1 MKPGEHKTVQARI
14 LAYAQEVGWT
24 FVPREEAEKR
34 RAGFPTR
41 REAEDADKNV
51 RGPVLNGGQECPPS
65 GPESNKS
72 NPLTESGLSSPL
84 SLSSE
89 RGGQECPPSGHTRT
103 PLSLFF
109 DDVLEARVRAFNPRY
124 AEAEGALLGQFRH
137 LHTNIYGN
145 RDFVEHLRN
154 RGKFFDHEEKRERD
168 LILIDYDQP
177 ERNVYEVTEEWA
189 YHNGH
194 YGTREDVV
202 FLINGIPVLVIECKN
217 ATKDEAIALGVDQI
231 RRYHRETPELFVSQQ
246 VFTATDAIGFSY
258 GVTWNTVRRNIFNWK
273 IAESGGQECPPS
285 RIGGNAEKESGLSSP
300 LSSSSAKS
308 GQESPL
314 SVHEEQKC
322 PTSVDRGLESPRSC
336 GGRYFNSLTE
346 IHKTVHHLPH
356 WQQDDTWVFVTW
368 RLEDS
373 LPKAKLDQWRAERE
387 AWKQHHPEPW
397 DEKTETEYHERFS
410 RQIDEWLDQGSG
422 ACVLKDSANANIVAD
437 ALRHFDG
444 QRYELAAFVVMPN
457 HVHVLFRPLQK
468 HTLPDILRSWKG
480 FTAREINKRIG
491 RQGSLWQDE
500 YWDRLI
506 RNERHF
512 SKVAEYIRDNPMKAH
527 LRAGE
532 FIYFT
537 QESGLSSPL
546 HSERGGLES
555 PPSCIDGNASNPE
568 TESGLSSPLS
578 LASGGQ
584 ECPPSVSGR
593 QECPPSGDVPGRLEA
608 KVKTFCAIPTVLS
621 FLKEYIVFAEKDE
634 ELNKYILRQHQ
645 TGAVEATVQRALD
658 PQRTR
663 GLVWHTQG
671 SGKTF
676 TMIKVAELLF
686 RVPEADKPTVLLMID
701 RNELE
706 DQMLKNLAA
715 LGLGNLEHADSIT
728 RLNKLLRDDYRGII
742 VTMIHKFRDMPADIN
757 TRSNIYVLIDEAHR
771 TTGGDLGNYLMAGLP
786 NATYIGFT
794 GTPVDKTVYGRGTF
808 KTFGCEDDKGYLH
821 KYSIADSIADGTT
834 LPLYYSLAPNEMLV
848 PHETLDKEFLSL
860 AEAEGVADIEELNK
874 ILERAVNLKNFLKG
888 KDRIQ
893 KVARFVADHYR
904 ENVEPLG
911 YKAFLVGVDREAC
924 AHYKHALDQF
934 LPAEYSEVVYTGNN
948 NDSALLKEFH
958 LDPKK
963 ERQIRKSFGKL
974 DQQPKIL
981 IVTEKLLTGF
991 DAPVLYAM
999 YLDKPMRDHTLL
1011 QAIAR
1016 VNRPYENEQAEM
1028 VKPHGFVLDFVGI
1041 FDKLE
1046 KALAFDSEEINAIVK
1061 DLKLLKVLFQHKMEQ
1076 QAPGYLTLIE
1086 RNFDDKDLDTLIEHF
1101 RDPARRKT
1109 FFKEYKEIEMLYEI
1123 ISPDAFLRPFID
1135 DYGTLSAIYQV
1146 VRKAYA
1152 KRILVDREFQKKTR
1166 ELVQKHVGTRYIE
1179 PVSETLLINEDT
1191 VKYIAE
1197 SKGGTA
1203 KKVINLVKSIEKK
1216 ADEESDDPYLI
1227 AMAERA
1233 QAVQENFENRQINTA
1248 EALDKLLR
1256 EVELNEARKKEQAEK
1271 GFDGLTY
1278 FVYRT
1283 LLDAEVEQAEEVS
1296 RTIKQAFVEFPNWK
1310 KSDNALRELRK
1321 KVTFAIFAHTDD
1333 VDRVTSVVDQ
1343 LFTLL
1348 EKADRI

>member
-1 MKPGEHKTVQARI
+1 MSTETILRIKKPSEHKTVQARI

-24 FVPREEAEKR
+24 FVPREEAEARRGKR
-34 RAGFPTR
+34 G
-41 REAEDADKNV
+41 DSDK
-51 RGPVLNGGQECPPS
+51 GPP
-65 GPESNKS
+65 
-72 NPLTESGLSSPL
+72 
-84 SLSSE
+84 
-89 RGGQECPPSGHTRT
+89 
-103 PLSLFF
+103 SLFF
-109 DDVLEARVRAFNPRY
+109 DDVLDAQVRAFNPRY
-124 AEAEGALLGQFRH
+124 AEAEGALPGQFRH
-137 LHTNIYGN
+137 LHANIYGN

-154 RGKFFDHEEKRERD
+154 RGKFFDHEQKRERD
-168 LILIDYDQP
+168 LVLIDYDRP

-202 FLINGIPVLVIECKN
+202 FLVNGIPVLVIECKN

-273 IAESGGQECPPS
+273 LTERGGQECPPS
-285 RIGGNAEKESGLSSP
+285 G
-300 LSSSSAKS
+300 
-308 GQESPL
+308 
-314 SVHEEQKC
+314 
-322 PTSVDRGLESPRSC
+322 
-336 GGRYFNSLTE
+336 
-346 IHKTVHHLPH
+346 
-356 WQQDDTWVFVTW
+356 
-368 RLEDS
+368 
-373 LPKAKLDQWRAERE
+373 
-387 AWKQHHPEPW
+387 
-397 DEKTETEYHERFS
+397 
-410 RQIDEWLDQGSG
+410 
-422 ACVLKDSANANIVAD
+422 
-437 ALRHFDG
+437 
-444 QRYELAAFVVMPN
+444 
-457 HVHVLFRPLQK
+457 
-468 HTLPDILRSWKG
+468 DI
-480 FTAREINKRIG
+480 
-491 RQGSLWQDE
+491 
-500 YWDRLI
+500 
-506 RNERHF
+506 
-512 SKVAEYIRDNPMKAH
+512 
-527 LRAGE
+527 
-532 FIYFT
+532 
-537 QESGLSSPL
+537 
-546 HSERGGLES
+546 
-555 PPSCIDGNASNPE
+555 
-568 TESGLSSPLS
+568 
-578 LASGGQ
+578 
-584 ECPPSVSGR
+584 
-593 QECPPSGDVPGRLEA
+593 PGRLEQ
-608 KVKTFCAIPTVLS
+608 KVKTFCSIPNLLA
-621 FLKEYIVFAEKDE
+621 FLKDCIVFAEKDE

-645 TGAVEATVQRALD
+645 TGAVEATVHRALD

-676 TMIKVAELLF
+676 TMIKVAERLF
-686 RVPEADKPTVLLMID
+686 HAPEADKPTVLLMID

-771 TTGGDLGNYLMAGLP
+771 TTGGDLGNFLMAGLP

-848 PHETLDKEFLSL
+848 PHDTLDKEFLSL

-874 ILERAVNLKNFLKG
+874 ILERAVNIKNFLKG

-904 ENVEPLG
+904 ANVEPLG

-948 NDSALLKEFH
+948 NDSALLKQFH

-1016 VNRPYENEQAEM
+1016 GNRPYENEQAEM

-1041 FDKLE
+1041 FDMLE
-1046 KALAFDSEEINAIVK
+1046 KALAFDSAEINAIVK

-1076 QAPGYLTLIE
+1076 QAPGYLALIE
-1086 RNFDDKDLDTLIEHF
+1086 RNFDDKDVDTLIEHF

-1135 DYGTLSAIYQV
+1135 YYGTLSAIYHV

-1152 KRILVDREFQKKTR
+1152 KRIIVDREFQKKTR

-1179 PVSETLLINEDT
+1179 PVSETLIINEDT
-1191 VKYIAE
+1191 VNYIAE

-1216 ADEESDDPYLI
+1216 AEEESGDPYLI

-1233 QAVQENFENRQINTA
+1233 QAVQENFENRQVNTA
-1248 EALDKLLR
+1248 DALEKLLR
-1256 EVELNEARKKEQAEK
+1256 EVKLNEARKKEQVEK

-1283 LLDAEVEQAEEVS
+1283 LLDAEVGQAEEVS
-1296 RTIKQAFVEFPNWK
+1296 RAIKQAFVEYPNWK

-1333 VDRVTSVVDQ
+1333 LDRVTGVVDQ